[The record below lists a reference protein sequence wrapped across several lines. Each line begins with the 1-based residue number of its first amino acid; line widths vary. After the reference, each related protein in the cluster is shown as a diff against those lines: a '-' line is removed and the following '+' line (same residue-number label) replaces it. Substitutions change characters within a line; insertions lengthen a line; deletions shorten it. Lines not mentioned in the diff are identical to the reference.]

1 MFRQNSVLF
10 CQLAVLFEQNAALGC
25 TFAQAQNTKELN
37 AVYFAEP
44 VFEQVSFGSGDAQL
58 LKMETPEGGVV
69 FDAKEFAQALTPMQ
83 EGVISEQ
90 FEMKAILDASTPV
103 QEEAIGEQF
112 EMKAILDASTPIQ
125 EEAIGEQF
133 EMKAILEAS
142 TPIQEEAISEQFEMK
157 AILDAATPIQ
167 EEAISEQ
174 FEMKAILEAVKDT
187 PAFAIII
194 RNRELLISDC
204 SNNAIIDRY
213 ELSNVEERESKTIL
227 TTAGGDEFVLET
239 TADGRF
245 LTKTKGKSNL
255 PFDKMRIIR

>member
-1 MFRQNSVLF
+1 M
-10 CQLAVLFEQNAALGC
+10 
-25 TFAQAQNTKELN
+25 LN

-44 VFEQVSFGSGDAQL
+44 VFDQVSFGSDDAQL

-69 FDAKEFAQALTPMQ
+69 FDAKEFAQALTPVQ
-83 EGVISEQ
+83 EEAISEQ

-103 QEEAIGEQF
+103 QEEAI
-112 EMKAILDASTPIQ
+112 
-125 EEAIGEQF
+125 
-133 EMKAILEAS
+133 
-142 TPIQEEAISEQFEMK
+142 SEQFEMK
-157 AILDAATPIQ
+157 AILDAATPVQ
-167 EEAISEQ
+167 EEAIGEQ

-239 TADGRF
+239 TAGGRF

>member
-1 MFRQNSVLF
+1 MKRRTFILV
-10 CQLAVLFEQNAALGC
+10 AAALGC

-44 VFEQVSFGSGDAQL
+44 VFDQVSFGSDDAQL

-83 EGVISEQ
+83 EETISEQ
-90 FEMKAILDASTPV
+90 FEMKAILDAATPI

-112 EMKAILDASTPIQ
+112 EMKAILDAS
-125 EEAIGEQF
+125 
-133 EMKAILEAS
+133 
-142 TPIQEEAISEQFEMK
+142 
-157 AILDAATPIQ
+157 TPIQ

>member
-1 MFRQNSVLF
+1 MKRRTFI
-10 CQLAVLFEQNAALGC
+10 LAAAALGC

-44 VFEQVSFGSGDAQL
+44 VFEQVSFGSDDAQL

-69 FDAKEFAQALTPMQ
+69 FDAKEFAQALTP
-83 EGVISEQ
+83 
-90 FEMKAILDASTPV
+90 V
-103 QEEAIGEQF
+103 QEEAISEQF

-125 EEAIGEQF
+125 EEAISEQF
-133 EMKAILEAS
+133 EMKAILDAS
-142 TPIQEEAISEQFEMK
+142 TPIQEGAIGEQFEMK

-187 PAFAIII
+187 PALAIII

-239 TADGRF
+239 TAGGRF

>member
-1 MFRQNSVLF
+1 MKRRTFI
-10 CQLAVLFEQNAALGC
+10 LAAAALGC
-25 TFAQAQNTKELN
+25 TFAEAQNTKELN

-69 FDAKEFAQALTPMQ
+69 FDAKEFAQALTPVQ
-83 EGVISEQ
+83 EEAIGEQFEMKAILDAATPVQEEAISEQ
-90 FEMKAILDASTPV
+90 FEMKAILDASTPI
-103 QEEAIGEQF
+103 QEGAIGEQF

-125 EEAIGEQF
+125 EEAIG
-133 EMKAILEAS
+133 
-142 TPIQEEAISEQFEMK
+142 
-157 AILDAATPIQ
+157 
-167 EEAISEQ
+167 EQ

-227 TTAGGDEFVLET
+227 TTSGGDEFVLET

>member
-1 MFRQNSVLF
+1 MKRRTFI
-10 CQLAVLFEQNAALGC
+10 LAAAALGC

-90 FEMKAILDASTPV
+90 FEMKAILDASTP
-103 QEEAIGEQF
+103 
-112 EMKAILDASTPIQ
+112 IQ
-125 EEAIGEQF
+125 E
-133 EMKAILEAS
+133 K
-142 TPIQEEAISEQFEMK
+142 
-157 AILDAATPIQ
+157 
-167 EEAISEQ
+167 AISEQ

-187 PAFAIII
+187 PALAIII

-239 TADGRF
+239 TAGGRF

>member
-1 MFRQNSVLF
+1 MKRRTFI
-10 CQLAVLFEQNAALGC
+10 LAAAVLGC

-90 FEMKAILDASTPV
+90 FEMKAILDASTP
-103 QEEAIGEQF
+103 
-112 EMKAILDASTPIQ
+112 
-125 EEAIGEQF
+125 
-133 EMKAILEAS
+133 
-142 TPIQEEAISEQFEMK
+142 
-157 AILDAATPIQ
+157 IQ

-187 PAFAIII
+187 PALAIII

-239 TADGRF
+239 TAGGRF

>member
-1 MFRQNSVLF
+1 MFRRNGVLF
-10 CQLAVLFEQNAALGC
+10 CQLAVLFEQNAALSC

-44 VFEQVSFGSGDAQL
+44 VFEQVSFGSDDAQL
-58 LKMETPEGGVV
+58 LKMETPGGGVV
-69 FDAKEFAQALTPMQ
+69 FDAKEFAQALTPVQ
-83 EGVISEQ
+83 EGAIS
-90 FEMKAILDASTPV
+90 
-103 QEEAIGEQF
+103 EQF

-125 EEAIGEQF
+125 EEAIG
-133 EMKAILEAS
+133 
-142 TPIQEEAISEQFEMK
+142 
-157 AILDAATPIQ
+157 
-167 EEAISEQ
+167 EQ

-239 TADGRF
+239 TAGGRF

>member
-1 MFRQNSVLF
+1 MKRRTFI
-10 CQLAVLFEQNAALGC
+10 LAAAALGC

-69 FDAKEFAQALTPMQ
+69 FDAKEFAQALTP
-83 EGVISEQ
+83 
-90 FEMKAILDASTPV
+90 V

-125 EEAIGEQF
+125 EEAI
-133 EMKAILEAS
+133 
-142 TPIQEEAISEQFEMK
+142 
-157 AILDAATPIQ
+157 
-167 EEAISEQ
+167 SEQ

-187 PAFAIII
+187 PALAIII

-239 TADGRF
+239 TAGGRF

>member
-1 MFRQNSVLF
+1 MFRRNGVLF

-69 FDAKEFAQALTPMQ
+69 FDAKEFAQALTPVQ
-83 EGVISEQ
+83 EG
-90 FEMKAILDASTPV
+90 
-103 QEEAIGEQF
+103 AIGEQF

-125 EEAIGEQF
+125 EEAISEQF
-133 EMKAILEAS
+133 EMKAILDAS
-142 TPIQEEAISEQFEMK
+142 TPIQEEAINEQFEMK
-157 AILDAATPIQ
+157 AILDAATPVQ

-187 PAFAIII
+187 PALAIII

-239 TADGRF
+239 TAGGRF

>member
-1 MFRQNSVLF
+1 MFRRNGVLF

-44 VFEQVSFGSGDAQL
+44 IFEQVSFGSDDAQL

-69 FDAKEFAQALTPMQ
+69 FDAKEFAQALTPVQ

-90 FEMKAILDASTPV
+90 FEMKAILDAST
-103 QEEAIGEQF
+103 
-112 EMKAILDASTPIQ
+112 L
-125 EEAIGEQF
+125 
-133 EMKAILEAS
+133 
-142 TPIQEEAISEQFEMK
+142 
-157 AILDAATPIQ
+157 IQ

-187 PAFAIII
+187 PAFTIII
-194 RNRELLISDC
+194 HNRELLISDC

-239 TADGRF
+239 TAGGRF

>member
-1 MFRQNSVLF
+1 MKRRTFI
-10 CQLAVLFEQNAALGC
+10 LAAAALGC

-44 VFEQVSFGSGDAQL
+44 VFEQVSFGSDDAQL

-69 FDAKEFAQALTPMQ
+69 FDAKEFAQALTPVQ
-83 EGVISEQ
+83 EEAISEQ
-90 FEMKAILDASTPV
+90 FEMKAILD
-103 QEEAIGEQF
+103 
-112 EMKAILDASTPIQ
+112 
-125 EEAIGEQF
+125 
-133 EMKAILEAS
+133 AS

-157 AILDAATPIQ
+157 AILDASTPIQ

>member
-1 MFRQNSVLF
+1 MFRRNGVLF

-44 VFEQVSFGSGDAQL
+44 VFEQVSFGSDDAQL
-58 LKMETPEGGVV
+58 LKMETPEGGVF
-69 FDAKEFAQALTPMQ
+69 FDAKEFAQAL
-83 EGVISEQ
+83 
-90 FEMKAILDASTPV
+90 TPV

-112 EMKAILDASTPIQ
+112 EMKAILDAAT
-125 EEAIGEQF
+125 
-133 EMKAILEAS
+133 LV
-142 TPIQEEAISEQFEMK
+142 QEEAISEQFEMK

-187 PAFAIII
+187 PALAIII

-239 TADGRF
+239 TAGGRF

>member
-1 MFRQNSVLF
+1 MFRRNGVLF

-25 TFAQAQNTKELN
+25 TFAEAQNTKELN
-37 AVYFAEP
+37 AVYFAEL
-44 VFEQVSFGSGDAQL
+44 VFDQVSFGSDDAQL

-69 FDAKEFAQALTPMQ
+69 FDAKEFAQALTPVQ
-83 EGVISEQ
+83 EGAISEQ
-90 FEMKAILDASTPV
+90 FEMKAILDASTPI
-103 QEEAIGEQF
+103 QEEAISEQF

-133 EMKAILEAS
+133 EMKAILEA
-142 TPIQEEAISEQFEMK
+142 
-157 AILDAATPIQ
+157 
-167 EEAISEQ
+167 
-174 FEMKAILEAVKDT
+174 VKDT
-187 PAFAIII
+187 PTLAIII

-239 TADGRF
+239 TAGGRF

>member
-1 MFRQNSVLF
+1 MFRRNGVLF

-44 VFEQVSFGSGDAQL
+44 VFEQVSFGSDDAQL

-69 FDAKEFAQALTPMQ
+69 FEAKEFAQALTPMQ
-83 EGVISEQ
+83 EGAIS
-90 FEMKAILDASTPV
+90 
-103 QEEAIGEQF
+103 EQF

-125 EEAIGEQF
+125 EEAIG
-133 EMKAILEAS
+133 
-142 TPIQEEAISEQFEMK
+142 
-157 AILDAATPIQ
+157 
-167 EEAISEQ
+167 EQ

-239 TADGRF
+239 TAGGRF

>member
-1 MFRQNSVLF
+1 MFRRNGVLF

-44 VFEQVSFGSGDAQL
+44 VFEQVSFGSDDAQL

-69 FDAKEFAQALTPMQ
+69 FDAKEFAQALTP
-83 EGVISEQ
+83 
-90 FEMKAILDASTPV
+90 V

-112 EMKAILDASTPIQ
+112 EMKAIL
-125 EEAIGEQF
+125 E
-133 EMKAILEAS
+133 
-142 TPIQEEAISEQFEMK
+142 
-157 AILDAATPIQ
+157 AATPIQ

-187 PAFAIII
+187 PALAIII

-239 TADGRF
+239 TAGGRF

>member
-1 MFRQNSVLF
+1 MKKATFILM
-10 CQLAVLFEQNAALGC
+10 AAALGC

-37 AVYFAEP
+37 VVYFAQP
-44 VFEQVSFGSGDAQL
+44 VFDQVSFGSGDAQL

-69 FDAKEFAQALTPMQ
+69 FDAKEFAQA
-83 EGVISEQ
+83 
-90 FEMKAILDASTPV
+90 
-103 QEEAIGEQF
+103 
-112 EMKAILDASTPIQ
+112 
-125 EEAIGEQF
+125 
-133 EMKAILEAS
+133 S

-157 AILDAATPIQ
+157 AILEAATPIQ
-167 EEAISEQ
+167 EEAIGEQ

-213 ELSNVEERESKTIL
+213 ELSNVEEREVKTIF

-239 TADGRF
+239 TAGGRF
-245 LTKTKGKSNL
+245 LTKTKGRSNL

>member
-1 MFRQNSVLF
+1 MKRRTFI
-10 CQLAVLFEQNAALGC
+10 LAAAALGC
-25 TFAQAQNTKELN
+25 TFAEAQNTKELN

-83 EGVISEQ
+83 EG
-90 FEMKAILDASTPV
+90 T
-103 QEEAIGEQF
+103 
-112 EMKAILDASTPIQ
+112 
-125 EEAIGEQF
+125 
-133 EMKAILEAS
+133 
-142 TPIQEEAISEQFEMK
+142 ISEQFEMK

-167 EEAISEQ
+167 EEAINEQFEMKAILDASTPIQEEAISER

-187 PAFAIII
+187 PDFAIII

-239 TADGRF
+239 TAGGRF

>member
-1 MFRQNSVLF
+1 MKRRTFILV
-10 CQLAVLFEQNAALGC
+10 AAALGC
-25 TFAQAQNTKELN
+25 TFAQAQNTKVLN

-44 VFEQVSFGSGDAQL
+44 VFDQVSFGSDDAQL

-69 FDAKEFAQALTPMQ
+69 FDAKEFAQAL
-83 EGVISEQ
+83 
-90 FEMKAILDASTPV
+90 
-103 QEEAIGEQF
+103 
-112 EMKAILDASTPIQ
+112 
-125 EEAIGEQF
+125 
-133 EMKAILEAS
+133 

-167 EEAISEQ
+167 EEAIGEQFEMKAILDASTPIQEEAISEQ

-187 PAFAIII
+187 PALAIII

-239 TADGRF
+239 TAGGRF

>member
-1 MFRQNSVLF
+1 MKRRTFILV
-10 CQLAVLFEQNAALGC
+10 AAALGC

-44 VFEQVSFGSGDAQL
+44 VFEQVSFGSDDAQL

-69 FDAKEFAQALTPMQ
+69 FDAKEFAQALTPVQ
-83 EGVISEQ
+83 EGAIS
-90 FEMKAILDASTPV
+90 
-103 QEEAIGEQF
+103 EQF

-133 EMKAILEAS
+133 EMKAILEA
-142 TPIQEEAISEQFEMK
+142 
-157 AILDAATPIQ
+157 
-167 EEAISEQ
+167 
-174 FEMKAILEAVKDT
+174 VKDT
-187 PAFAIII
+187 PALAIII

-245 LTKTKGKSNL
+245 LTKTKGKPNL

>member
-1 MFRQNSVLF
+1 MFRRNGVLF

-44 VFEQVSFGSGDAQL
+44 VFEQVSFGSDDAQL

-83 EGVISEQ
+83 EEAIGEQ
-90 FEMKAILDASTPV
+90 FEMKAILDASTPI

-133 EMKAILEAS
+133 EMKAILEA
-142 TPIQEEAISEQFEMK
+142 
-157 AILDAATPIQ
+157 
-167 EEAISEQ
+167 
-174 FEMKAILEAVKDT
+174 VKDT
-187 PAFAIII
+187 PALAIII

-239 TADGRF
+239 TAGGRF

>member
-1 MFRQNSVLF
+1 MKRRTFI
-10 CQLAVLFEQNAALGC
+10 LAAAALGC
-25 TFAQAQNTKELN
+25 TFAEAQNSKELN

-44 VFEQVSFGSGDAQL
+44 VFEQVSFGSDDAQL

-69 FDAKEFAQALTPMQ
+69 FDAKEFAQALTP
-83 EGVISEQ
+83 
-90 FEMKAILDASTPV
+90 V
-103 QEEAIGEQF
+103 QEEAISEQF

-125 EEAIGEQF
+125 EEAIG
-133 EMKAILEAS
+133 
-142 TPIQEEAISEQFEMK
+142 
-157 AILDAATPIQ
+157 
-167 EEAISEQ
+167 EQ

-239 TADGRF
+239 TAGGRF

>member
-1 MFRQNSVLF
+1 MKRRTFI
-10 CQLAVLFEQNAALGC
+10 LAAAALGC
-25 TFAQAQNTKELN
+25 TFAEAQNTKELN

-90 FEMKAILDASTPV
+90 FEMKAILDASTP
-103 QEEAIGEQF
+103 
-112 EMKAILDASTPIQ
+112 IQ
-125 EEAIGEQF
+125 EEAIG
-133 EMKAILEAS
+133 
-142 TPIQEEAISEQFEMK
+142 
-157 AILDAATPIQ
+157 
-167 EEAISEQ
+167 EQ

-227 TTAGGDEFVLET
+227 TTSGGDEFVLET
-239 TADGRF
+239 TAGGRF

>member
-1 MFRQNSVLF
+1 MKRRTFI
-10 CQLAVLFEQNAALGC
+10 LAAAALGC

-44 VFEQVSFGSGDAQL
+44 VFDQVSFGSDDAQL

-69 FDAKEFAQALTPMQ
+69 FDAKEFAQALTP
-83 EGVISEQ
+83 
-90 FEMKAILDASTPV
+90 V
-103 QEEAIGEQF
+103 QEEAISEQF

-125 EEAIGEQF
+125 EEAI
-133 EMKAILEAS
+133 
-142 TPIQEEAISEQFEMK
+142 SEQFE
-157 AILDAATPIQ
+157 I
-167 EEAISEQ
+167 
-174 FEMKAILEAVKDT
+174 KAILEAVKDT

-239 TADGRF
+239 TAGGRF

>member
-1 MFRQNSVLF
+1 MKRRTFI
-10 CQLAVLFEQNAALGC
+10 LAAAALGC

-69 FDAKEFAQALTPMQ
+69 FDAKEFAQALTPVQ

-90 FEMKAILDASTPV
+90 FEIKAILDAS
-103 QEEAIGEQF
+103 
-112 EMKAILDASTPIQ
+112 
-125 EEAIGEQF
+125 
-133 EMKAILEAS
+133 
-142 TPIQEEAISEQFEMK
+142 
-157 AILDAATPIQ
+157 TPIQ

-187 PAFAIII
+187 PALAIII

-239 TADGRF
+239 TAGGRF

>member
-1 MFRQNSVLF
+1 M
-10 CQLAVLFEQNAALGC
+10 GC

-83 EGVISEQ
+83 EGAIGEQ
-90 FEMKAILDASTPV
+90 FEMKAILDAATPV

-125 EEAIGEQF
+125 EEAI
-133 EMKAILEAS
+133 
-142 TPIQEEAISEQFEMK
+142 
-157 AILDAATPIQ
+157 
-167 EEAISEQ
+167 SEQ

-187 PAFAIII
+187 PALAIII

-239 TADGRF
+239 TAGGRF

>member
-1 MFRQNSVLF
+1 MKRRTFI
-10 CQLAVLFEQNAALGC
+10 LAAAVLGC

-44 VFEQVSFGSGDAQL
+44 VFEQVSFGSDDAQL

-69 FDAKEFAQALTPMQ
+69 FDAKEFAQALTPVQ
-83 EGVISEQ
+83 EGAIS
-90 FEMKAILDASTPV
+90 
-103 QEEAIGEQF
+103 EQF

-125 EEAIGEQF
+125 EEAIN
-133 EMKAILEAS
+133 
-142 TPIQEEAISEQFEMK
+142 EQFEMK
-157 AILDAATPIQ
+157 AILDAATPVQ

-187 PAFAIII
+187 PALAIII

-239 TADGRF
+239 TAGGRF

>member
-1 MFRQNSVLF
+1 MFRRNGVLF

-44 VFEQVSFGSGDAQL
+44 VFDQVSFGSDDAQL

-90 FEMKAILDASTPV
+90 FEMKAILDASTP
-103 QEEAIGEQF
+103 
-112 EMKAILDASTPIQ
+112 
-125 EEAIGEQF
+125 
-133 EMKAILEAS
+133 
-142 TPIQEEAISEQFEMK
+142 
-157 AILDAATPIQ
+157 IQ

-194 RNRELLISDC
+194 RNRELLISDY

>member
-1 MFRQNSVLF
+1 MKRRTFI
-10 CQLAVLFEQNAALGC
+10 LAAAALGC

-44 VFEQVSFGSGDAQL
+44 VFDQVSFGSDDAQL

-69 FDAKEFAQALTPMQ
+69 FDAKEFAQALTPVQ
-83 EGVISEQ
+83 EGAIGEQ
-90 FEMKAILDASTPV
+90 FEMKAILDAATPI

-112 EMKAILDASTPIQ
+112 EMKAILDAS
-125 EEAIGEQF
+125 
-133 EMKAILEAS
+133 
-142 TPIQEEAISEQFEMK
+142 
-157 AILDAATPIQ
+157 TPIQ

-239 TADGRF
+239 TAGGRF

>member
-1 MFRQNSVLF
+1 MFRRNGVLF
-10 CQLAVLFEQNAALGC
+10 CQLAVSFEQNAVLGC
-25 TFAQAQNTKELN
+25 TFAEAQNTKELN

-44 VFEQVSFGSGDAQL
+44 VFEQVSFGSDDAQL

-90 FEMKAILDASTPV
+90 FEMKAILDASTP
-103 QEEAIGEQF
+103 
-112 EMKAILDASTPIQ
+112 IQ

-133 EMKAILEAS
+133 EMKAILEA
-142 TPIQEEAISEQFEMK
+142 
-157 AILDAATPIQ
+157 
-167 EEAISEQ
+167 
-174 FEMKAILEAVKDT
+174 VKDT
-187 PAFAIII
+187 PTLAIII

-239 TADGRF
+239 TAGGRF

>member
-1 MFRQNSVLF
+1 MKRRTFI
-10 CQLAVLFEQNAALGC
+10 LAAAVLGC
-25 TFAQAQNTKELN
+25 TFAEAQNTKELN

-44 VFEQVSFGSGDAQL
+44 VFDQVSFGSDDAQL

-69 FDAKEFAQALTPMQ
+69 FDAKEFAQALTPVQ
-83 EGVISEQ
+83 EEAISEQ
-90 FEMKAILDASTPV
+90 FEMKAILD
-103 QEEAIGEQF
+103 
-112 EMKAILDASTPIQ
+112 
-125 EEAIGEQF
+125 
-133 EMKAILEAS
+133 AS

-157 AILDAATPIQ
+157 AILDASTPIQ

-227 TTAGGDEFVLET
+227 TTSGGDEFVLET
-239 TADGRF
+239 TAGGRF

>member
-1 MFRQNSVLF
+1 MKRRTFI
-10 CQLAVLFEQNAALGC
+10 LAAAALGC
-25 TFAQAQNTKELN
+25 TFAEAQNTKELN

-90 FEMKAILDASTPV
+90 FEMKAILDASTP
-103 QEEAIGEQF
+103 
-112 EMKAILDASTPIQ
+112 IQ
-125 EEAIGEQF
+125 EEAIG
-133 EMKAILEAS
+133 
-142 TPIQEEAISEQFEMK
+142 
-157 AILDAATPIQ
+157 
-167 EEAISEQ
+167 EQ

-239 TADGRF
+239 TAGGRF

>member
-1 MFRQNSVLF
+1 MKKATFILT
-10 CQLAVLFEQNAALGC
+10 AAALGC

-83 EGVISEQ
+83 EG
-90 FEMKAILDASTPV
+90 
-103 QEEAIGEQF
+103 
-112 EMKAILDASTPIQ
+112 
-125 EEAIGEQF
+125 
-133 EMKAILEAS
+133 
-142 TPIQEEAISEQFEMK
+142 AISEQFEMK
-157 AILDAATPIQ
+157 AILDA
-167 EEAISEQ
+167 
-174 FEMKAILEAVKDT
+174 VKDT
-187 PAFAIII
+187 PTLAIII

-239 TADGRF
+239 TAGGRF

>member
-1 MFRQNSVLF
+1 MKRRTFI
-10 CQLAVLFEQNAALGC
+10 LAAAVLGC

-83 EGVISEQ
+83 EGVI
-90 FEMKAILDASTPV
+90 
-103 QEEAIGEQF
+103 G
-112 EMKAILDASTPIQ
+112 
-125 EEAIGEQF
+125 
-133 EMKAILEAS
+133 
-142 TPIQEEAISEQFEMK
+142 EQFEMK
-157 AILDAATPIQ
+157 AILDAATPIH

-239 TADGRF
+239 TAGGRF

>member
-1 MFRQNSVLF
+1 MKRRTFI
-10 CQLAVLFEQNAALGC
+10 LAAAALGC
-25 TFAQAQNTKELN
+25 TFAEAQNTKELN

-44 VFEQVSFGSGDAQL
+44 VFDQVSFGSDDAQL

-90 FEMKAILDASTPV
+90 FEMKAILDASTPIQEEAIGEQFEMKAILDAATPI

-125 EEAIGEQF
+125 EEAI
-133 EMKAILEAS
+133 
-142 TPIQEEAISEQFEMK
+142 
-157 AILDAATPIQ
+157 
-167 EEAISEQ
+167 SEQ

-187 PAFAIII
+187 PALAIII

-204 SNNAIIDRY
+204 SNDAIIDRY

-239 TADGRF
+239 TAGGRF

>member
-1 MFRQNSVLF
+1 MKRRTFI
-10 CQLAVLFEQNAALGC
+10 LAAAALGC
-25 TFAQAQNTKELN
+25 TFAEAQNTKELN

-44 VFEQVSFGSGDAQL
+44 VFEQVSFGSDDAQL

-83 EGVISEQ
+83 EGAIGEQ
-90 FEMKAILDASTPV
+90 FEMKAILDAATPI

-112 EMKAILDASTPIQ
+112 EMKAILDAS
-125 EEAIGEQF
+125 
-133 EMKAILEAS
+133 
-142 TPIQEEAISEQFEMK
+142 
-157 AILDAATPIQ
+157 TPIQ

-239 TADGRF
+239 TAGGRF

>member
-1 MFRQNSVLF
+1 MKRRTFI
-10 CQLAVLFEQNAALGC
+10 LAAAALGC

-44 VFEQVSFGSGDAQL
+44 VFEQVSFGSDDAQL

-69 FDAKEFAQALTPMQ
+69 FDAKEFAQALTPVQ
-83 EGVISEQ
+83 EG
-90 FEMKAILDASTPV
+90 
-103 QEEAIGEQF
+103 
-112 EMKAILDASTPIQ
+112 
-125 EEAIGEQF
+125 
-133 EMKAILEAS
+133 
-142 TPIQEEAISEQFEMK
+142 AISEQFEMK

-174 FEMKAILEAVKDT
+174 FEMKAILDAVKDT
-187 PAFAIII
+187 PALAIII

-239 TADGRF
+239 TAGGRF

>member
-1 MFRQNSVLF
+1 MFRRNGVLF

-44 VFEQVSFGSGDAQL
+44 VFDQVSFGSDDAQL

-69 FDAKEFAQALTPMQ
+69 FDAKEFAQALTPVQ
-83 EGVISEQ
+83 EGAISEQ
-90 FEMKAILDASTPV
+90 FEMKAILDAS
-103 QEEAIGEQF
+103 
-112 EMKAILDASTPIQ
+112 
-125 EEAIGEQF
+125 
-133 EMKAILEAS
+133 
-142 TPIQEEAISEQFEMK
+142 
-157 AILDAATPIQ
+157 TPIQ

-187 PAFAIII
+187 PALAIII

-239 TADGRF
+239 TAGGRF

>member
-1 MFRQNSVLF
+1 MFRRNGVLF

-25 TFAQAQNTKELN
+25 TFAEAQNTKELN

-44 VFEQVSFGSGDAQL
+44 VFDQVSFGSGDAQL

-69 FDAKEFAQALTPMQ
+69 FDAKEFAQAL
-83 EGVISEQ
+83 
-90 FEMKAILDASTPV
+90 TPV

-133 EMKAILEAS
+133 EMKAILEA
-142 TPIQEEAISEQFEMK
+142 
-157 AILDAATPIQ
+157 
-167 EEAISEQ
+167 
-174 FEMKAILEAVKDT
+174 VKDT
-187 PAFAIII
+187 PALAIII

-213 ELSNVEERESKTIL
+213 ELSNVEVRESKTIL

-239 TADGRF
+239 TAGGRF

>member
-1 MFRQNSVLF
+1 M
-10 CQLAVLFEQNAALGC
+10 GC

-37 AVYFAEP
+37 AVYFAQP
-44 VFEQVSFGSGDAQL
+44 VFDQVSFGSGDAQL

-69 FDAKEFAQALTPMQ
+69 FDAKEFAQALTPVQ
-83 EGVISEQ
+83 EGVINEQ
-90 FEMKAILDASTPV
+90 FEMKAILDAATPV
-103 QEEAIGEQF
+103 QEEAISEQF

-133 EMKAILEAS
+133 EMKAILEA
-142 TPIQEEAISEQFEMK
+142 
-157 AILDAATPIQ
+157 
-167 EEAISEQ
+167 
-174 FEMKAILEAVKDT
+174 VKDT
-187 PAFAIII
+187 PALAIII

-239 TADGRF
+239 TAGGRF

>member
-1 MFRQNSVLF
+1 M
-10 CQLAVLFEQNAALGC
+10 GC
-25 TFAQAQNTKELN
+25 TFAQAQNTKVLN

-44 VFEQVSFGSGDAQL
+44 VFDQVSFGSGDAQL

-69 FDAKEFAQALTPMQ
+69 FDAKEFAQALTPVQ
-83 EGVISEQ
+83 EEAISEQ

-112 EMKAILDASTPIQ
+112 EMKAILDAS
-125 EEAIGEQF
+125 
-133 EMKAILEAS
+133 
-142 TPIQEEAISEQFEMK
+142 
-157 AILDAATPIQ
+157 TPIQ

-239 TADGRF
+239 TAGGRF